1 MSYAPL
7 PGGGLSAVK
16 EEYIGYPEEYLDD
29 DSLTYSINNMAR
41 DEVEAEGG
49 GITNPN
55 FRHSLGAGLA
65 IYDPESSETGSQAG
79 EGETPV
85 RFSTA
90 VQTIAP
96 STIARLR
103 QNNTYLASLQ
113 KTRNISLV

>member
-16 EEYIGYPEEYLDD
+16 DEYISYPEEYLDD

-49 GITNPN
+49 GIANPN

-65 IYDPESSETGSQAG
+65 IYDTESSDTGSQAG

-96 STIARLR
+96 STIVRLR

-113 KTRNISLV
+113 KTRNVSLV